1 MSASDEPPGTRT
13 RQVSRYGPSP
23 DPFTLGRLEQLAE
36 ADRSTI
42 KRVVVQIGP
51 SASS

>member
-23 DPFTLGRLEQLAE
+23 VPFTLGRLEQM